1 VDESIVAVT
10 KRSAAI
16 ERLAGREF
24 DLLVIGGGIIGA
36 GIAAV
41 ASRNGLAVALV
52 DKGDFGGATSTASS
66 KLIHGGLRYL
76 RLGDVR
82 LVRESL
88 QERRLLSRV
97 VAPHLVHR
105 IPFVF
110 PLYRGGPYGPL
121 TIQTGLLLYGA
132 FARSRLHRL
141 ASPESAREL
150 VPDLRVG
157 GLRSCGVYADATTHD
172 GRLCLANVRA
182 AEDAGAVVLN
192 YAEVRELR
200 SVGGRVG
207 GATVV
212 VDGESVEVS
221 ARAVVNATGPW
232 VDAVRRLED
241 PAAAPTIRLSKGAH
255 VLVRLDEPWQAALTI
270 PHDKVRVSFAVPWE
284 DMLLLGTTD
293 TLYEGEPGPVEVTD
307 ADVAQ
312 ILEEASVAVDAELL
326 RADRIRS
333 TFAGLRVLPGG
344 DGSTASARRETVFH
358 RGKGDMLSVAGGK
371 LTTYRRIAVGALNML
386 GVRRVDRRPFPL
398 PGAGSRAALDQR
410 DDVDSRVRA
419 NLWNHYGTLANDV
432 LAPAAEN
439 PDLLRPL
446 HPDGPD
452 IAAQVVY
459 ARDFEWAVRAE
470 DVVRRRTTLT
480 LRGLAH
486 EATPL
491 VEELLDPDAALRVR
505 PQV

>member
-1 VDESIVAVT
+1 VAVT
-10 KRSAAI
+10 KRAAAI

-24 DLLVIGGGIIGA
+24 DVLVIGGGIIGA

-88 QERRLLSRV
+88 QERRLLSGV
-97 VAPHLVHR
+97 VAPHLVRR

-110 PLYRGGPYGPL
+110 PLYRGGPYGPV
-121 TIQTGLLLYGA
+121 TIQAGLVLYGA

-141 ASPESAREL
+141 ASPEGAREY
-150 VPDLRVG
+150 VPSLRVDDLRA
-157 GLRSCGVYADATTHD
+157 CGVYADATTHD

-182 AEDAGAVVLN
+182 AEDAGGVVLN
-192 YAEVRELR
+192 YADVRELGT
-200 SVGGRVG
+200 VGGRVG

-221 ARAVVNATGPW
+221 AKAVVNATGPW
-232 VDAVRRLED
+232 VDLVRRLED
-241 PAAAPTIRLSKGAH
+241 PRAAPTVRLSRGAH
-255 VLVRLDEPWQAALTI
+255 VLVQLDEPWEAALTI

-293 TLYEGEPGPVEVTD
+293 RLYEGEPGGVQATDEDVE
-307 ADVAQ
+307 Q
-312 ILEEASVAVDAELL
+312 IFEEASVAVDPSLL
-326 RADRIRS
+326 SKERIRS
-333 TFAGLRVLPGG
+333 TFAGLRVLPSG

-358 RGKGDMLSVAGGK
+358 RGTGGMLSVAGGK
-371 LTTYRRIAVGALNML
+371 LTTYRRIALEVLKML
-386 GVRRVDRRPFPL
+386 GVRGVDRRPFPL
-398 PGAGSRAALDQR
+398 PGAGSRAALDER
-410 DDVDSRVRA
+410 DDVDPRIRA
-419 NLWNHYGTLANDV
+419 NLWDHYGALASAV
-432 LAPAAEN
+432 LAPAADN

-470 DVVRRRTTLT
+470 DVVRRRTTLS
-480 LRGLAH
+480 LRGLADD
-486 EATPL
+486 ATAA

>member
-1 VDESIVAVT
+1 MAVT
-10 KRSAAI
+10 KRAAAI

-24 DLLVIGGGIIGA
+24 DVLVIGGGIIGA

-88 QERRLLSRV
+88 QERRLLSGV
-97 VAPHLVHR
+97 VAPHLVRR

-110 PLYRGGPYGPL
+110 PLYRGGPYGPV
-121 TIQTGLLLYGA
+121 TIQAGLVLYGA

-141 ASPESAREL
+141 ASPEGAREY
-150 VPDLRVG
+150 VPSLRVD
-157 GLRSCGVYADATTHD
+157 GLRACGVYADATTHD

-182 AEDAGAVVLN
+182 AEDAGGVVLN
-192 YAEVRELR
+192 YADVRELR
-200 SVGGRVG
+200 TVGGRVG

-221 ARAVVNATGPW
+221 AKAVVNATGPW
-232 VDAVRRLED
+232 VDLVRRLED
-241 PAAAPTIRLSKGAH
+241 PRAAPTVRLSRGAH
-255 VLVRLDEPWQAALTI
+255 VLVQLDEPWEAALTI

-293 TLYEGEPGPVEVTD
+293 RLYEGEPGAVEATD
-307 ADVAQ
+307 EDVEQ
-312 ILEEASVAVDAELL
+312 IFEEASVAVDPSLL
-326 RADRIRS
+326 GRERIRS
-333 TFAGLRVLPGG
+333 TFAGLRVLPSG

-358 RGKGDMLSVAGGK
+358 CGTGGMLSVAGGK
-371 LTTYRRIAVGALNML
+371 LTTYRRIALEALKML
-386 GVRRVDRRPFPL
+386 RVRGVDRRPFPL
-398 PGAGSRAALDQR
+398 PGAGSRAALDER
-410 DDVDSRVRA
+410 DEVDPRIRA
-419 NLWNHYGTLANDV
+419 NLWDHYGALASAV
-432 LAPAAEN
+432 LAPAADN
-439 PDLLRPL
+439 RGLLRPL

-470 DVVRRRTTLT
+470 DVVRRRTTLS
-480 LRGLAH
+480 LRGLADD
-486 EATPL
+486 ATAA